1 MQFDLPGERLSS
13 KLWTRQRDAADCV
26 LNAFAMGRTRQQVI
40 MPCGTGK
47 THLAVHIAHEITANS
62 RSLTLLPTLE
72 LLNQTARVWYT
83 AGRPG
88 RYLGLCSD
96 PQTSEPVLDGILTM
110 TGDPARLAQAV
121 READGPVN
129 VFATYAA
136 LKKLRLAH
144 RDHQLP
150 RWDIAIVDEAH
161 RTAGARSK
169 AWGTIHDDAAIP
181 ARHRLYLTA
190 TPRIWDVNRGV
201 VTEPIA
207 SMDDVS
213 VYGTVAYRYSLAEAI
228 HEGRLA
234 DYRIAAPEIHH
245 PQLRAFLT
253 GRTKRGRTPQADA
266 ARVAAAQLA
275 LLKAREDH
283 HIQRAVSFSRSIA
296 QCEALAETLP
306 QTAAAIPGQHA
317 DGLWVSS
324 IHHKHSR
331 PVRRERMSH
340 FGQAPTARPEGSLA
354 ELRVLCNVRLCVE
367 GVDFPLAD
375 SVLFADPK
383 QSTIDIIQ
391 AIGRALRIGPG
402 MNKVSTLIIPVLFG
416 PGQRPEEATFGT
428 PYHLLH
434 QVMIALRAYDEHNF
448 YRLPIG
454 GRRLLIATPDYAIR
468 PARALDIAPHLMLRI
483 MEPEPDIWDAG
494 MAAARAFHT
503 EHGHLDVPSNHITDD
518 GFHLGCWLGYQRALK
533 AAGHLPAARV
543 AALATFNIA
552 WRHGP
557 DSTEAFLETA
567 QAYAR
572 EHGHL
577 LPRDAQETYQR
588 RPLAQWLLQQRRQDD
603 EGTLPDPYRR
613 ALRDI
618 DRWWNPHWSDAWQR
632 TLTRVRDS
640 TSPPVIT
647 PGPLPD
653 DADHLTRW
661 IDRQFDTFP
670 TLAKEQRQQ
679 LAALPFKDSPLAL
692 ALHRTPTNH
701 FAGGLRA
708 ARHFYRQHHHL
719 RVPPDFHAGEGNRRF
734 PLGPWITDLR
744 AQVRQGALS
753 SEEIASLDAL
763 AMEWTPA
770 SQRAQTP
777 PAPLPS
783 TQTPAAVTSNSAAG
797 EEPALQ
803 DIGAL
808 VGAHDP
814 VFWTAESE
822 PPPGLAPM
830 IFGGGGRR
838 TLISMPAGAGKTTTI
853 ASAVLELAPETC
865 LILGPDVLYLRKA
878 AATWRKVGDR
888 PQAGLGFSPHG
899 GARLTSAAD
908 LADWIRQQPPGA
920 LVFARY
926 ADARLVADSHR
937 RHDLP
942 AWGHLVV
949 EEAHRTAEG
958 IITPEHPHAG
968 IHYDDRILARRRSY
982 LTATPRIPR
991 QMAPGLKARD
1001 VDWAVH
1007 MPAQKIFGSH
1017 IVPTS
1022 RQALE
1027 DEELLAPCQLE
1038 VVRVR
1043 RNPASRR
1050 PRQWSTEANATA
1062 QIIERLQL
1070 RRVAVVLATKGEAQK
1085 FGMQLAVDMLDAE
1098 ILLEDDP
1105 PAGRYAHDQPVIRC
1119 VRRSYNPLPR
1129 DLDAIVLPDPNC
1141 TATQLVNVLR
1151 PLMAQDVRR
1160 VARTRVLVPH
1170 AVDSDDDPPSDQSL
1184 LVQRVTA
1191 AFWAHDPTDPIAPLR

>member
-1 MQFDLPGERLSS
+1 MHLDFPGERLSS

-88 RYLGLCSD
+88 LYLGVCSE

-110 TGDPARLAQAV
+110 TDDPGRLAQAV
-121 READGPVN
+121 RNADGPVN

-150 RWDIAIVDEAH
+150 RWHIAIVDEAH

-169 AWGTIHDDAAIP
+169 AWGVIHDDAAIP

-190 TPRIWDVNRGV
+190 TPRIWDVNRGI

-213 VYGTVAYRYSLAEAI
+213 LYGTVAYRYSLAEAI

-253 GRTKRGRTPQADA
+253 SRTKRGRTPQADA

-275 LLKAREDH
+275 LLKAREEH

-296 QCEALAETLP
+296 QCDALAETLP
-306 QTAAAIPGQHA
+306 QTAAAIPGGHT

-324 IHHKHSR
+324 VHSQHPR
-331 PVRRERMSH
+331 PVRRERMNH
-340 FGQAPTARPEGSLA
+340 FGQAPADRPEGSLA

-434 QVMIALRAYDEHNF
+434 QVMIALRAYDEHYF
-448 YRLPIG
+448 YRLPIS
-454 GRRLLIATPDYAIR
+454 GRRLLISTPDYAIR
-468 PARALDIAPHLMLRI
+468 PARAPEIAPHLMLRI
-483 MEPEPDIWDAG
+483 MEPEPDIWDTG
-494 MAAARAFHT
+494 MAAALAFHT
-503 EHGHLDVPSNHITDD
+503 EHGHLDVPSSHITDD

-543 AALATFNIA
+543 AALATFNIT
-552 WRHGP
+552 WRHDP

-603 EGTLPDPYRR
+603 EGALPDPYRR

-632 TLTRVRDS
+632 TLARVRDCS
-640 TSPPVIT
+640 SPPVIT
-647 PGPLPD
+647 SGPPPG
-653 DADHLTRW
+653 DADHATRW
-661 IDRQFDTFP
+661 LDRQFDMFP
-670 TLAKEQRQQ
+670 TLEKEQRQQ
-679 LAALPFKDSPLAL
+679 LAALPFTDSPLAL

-719 RVPPDFHAGEGNRRF
+719 RVPPDFHVGEGDRRF

-744 AQVRQGALS
+744 ARARNNALS
-753 SEEIASLDAL
+753 DEETAALEAL

-770 SQRAQTP
+770 
-777 PAPLPS
+777 LPRE
-783 TQTPAAVTSNSAAG
+783 QTPASLPSPQNPATVTGDAVREDAA
-797 EEPALQ
+797 AS
-803 DIGAL
+803 
-808 VGAHDP
+808 VGPHDP
-814 VFWTAESE
+814 VFWTAAPE

-830 IFGGGGRR
+830 IFGGGGQR

-853 ASAVLELAPETC
+853 ASAVLELAPATC
-865 LILGPDVLYLRKA
+865 LVLGPDAPYLA
-878 AATWRKVGDR
+878 EVAATWRKIGDR
-888 PQAGLGFSPHG
+888 PQAGLGISPRG
-899 GARLTSAAD
+899 GTRLTNAAD
-908 LADWIRQQPPGA
+908 LADWIRQQTPGA
-920 LVFARY
+920 LVLARY
-926 ADARLVADSHR
+926 EQAQLIADSHR
-937 RHDLP
+937 HHNLP

-968 IHYDDRILARRRSY
+968 IHYDDRILARRRIY

-1017 IVPTS
+1017 LPSTN
-1022 RQALE
+1022 RQTLE
-1027 DEELLAPCQLE
+1027 DEELLAPCQLA

-1043 RNPASRR
+1043 RNPVSQR
-1050 PRQWSTEANATA
+1050 PRQWSAEANATA
-1062 QIIERLQL
+1062 QIIEKLQL
-1070 RRVAVVLATKGEAQK
+1070 RRVAVALATKDVAQK
-1085 FGMQLAVDMLDAE
+1085 FAMQLAVDMLSAE
-1098 ILLEDDP
+1098 ILLEGDP
-1105 PAGRYAHDQPVIRC
+1105 AVRHAHDEPVIRC
-1119 VRRSYNPLPR
+1119 VRDTYPQMPR
-1129 DLDAIVLPDPNC
+1129 NLDAIVLPDPNC
-1141 TATQLVNVLR
+1141 TAAQLVNVLR
-1151 PLMAQDVRR
+1151 PLMAQDVRH

-1170 AVDSDDDPPSDQSL
+1170 AVDSDDEPPSDQSL

-1191 AFWAHDPTDPIAPLR
+1191 AFWAHDPADPIAPPR

>member
-1 MQFDLPGERLSS
+1 MQLDFPGERLSS

-47 THLAVHIAHEITANS
+47 THLAVHIAHEVTANS

-88 RYLGLCSD
+88 RYLGVCSEA
-96 PQTSEPVLDGILTM
+96 QTSEPVLDGILTM
-110 TGDPARLAQAV
+110 TSDPAHLAQAV
-121 READGPVN
+121 RDADGPVN

-136 LKKLRLAH
+136 LKKIRLAH

-169 AWGTIHDDAAIP
+169 AWGAIHDDDAIP
-181 ARHRLYLTA
+181 ALHRLYLTA

-213 VYGTVAYRYSLAEAI
+213 LYGAVAYRYSLAEAI

-253 GRTKRGRTPQADA
+253 SRTKRGRTPQADA

-283 HIQRAVSFSRSIA
+283 HIQRVVSFSRSIA

-306 QTAAAIPGQHA
+306 QTAAAIPGGHA

-324 IHHKHSR
+324 VHSQHSR

-340 FGQAPTARPEGSLA
+340 FGQAPADRREGSLA

-434 QVMIALRAYDEHNF
+434 QVMIALRAYDEHYF
-448 YRLPIG
+448 YRLPIS
-454 GRRLLIATPDYAIR
+454 GRRLLISTPDYAIR
-468 PARALDIAPHLMLRI
+468 PARALEIAPHLMLRI
-483 MEPEPDIWDAG
+483 MEPEPDIWDTG
-494 MAAARAFHT
+494 MAAARTFHT
-503 EHGHLDVPSNHITDD
+503 ARGHLDVPSNHITDD

-533 AAGHLPAARV
+533 TAGHLPAARV
-543 AALATFNIA
+543 AALATFNIT
-552 WRHGP
+552 WRHDP
-557 DSTEAFLETA
+557 DSTEAFLDTA

-613 ALRDI
+613 ALKDI
-618 DRWWNPHWSDAWQR
+618 DRWWNPRWSDAWQR
-632 TLTRVRDS
+632 ALTRVRDS
-640 TSPPVIT
+640 TSPPVII
-647 PGPLPD
+647 PGPLPG
-653 DADHLTRW
+653 DADHVARW
-661 IDRQFDTFP
+661 LDRQFDMFP
-670 TLAKEQRQQ
+670 TLEKEQRQQ
-679 LAALPFKDSPLAL
+679 LAALPFKDSPLVL
-692 ALHRTPTNH
+692 ALHRATTNH

-719 RVPPDFHAGEGNRRF
+719 RVPPGLHVGEGDRRF

-744 AQVRQGALS
+744 AQAHRNALS
-753 SEEIASLDAL
+753 PEETESLEAL

-770 SQRAQTP
+770 PHRE
-777 PAPLPS
+777 
-783 TQTPAAVTSNSAAG
+783 QTPAPPPSPQNPATVTGKAKTG
-797 EEPALQ
+797 EEAVRE
-803 DIGAL
+803 DVAAL

-830 IFGGGGRR
+830 IFSGGGHR

-865 LILGPDVLYLRKA
+865 LVLGPDVPYLREV
-878 AATWRKVGDR
+878 AATWRTVCDR
-888 PQAGLGFSPHG
+888 PQAGLSFSPRG
-899 GARLTSAAD
+899 GTRLTSAAD
-908 LADWIRQQPPGA
+908 LADWIRQQTPGA

-926 ADARLVADSHR
+926 EQAQLIADNHR
-937 RHDLP
+937 HHDLP
-942 AWGHLVV
+942 AWGHLIV

-958 IITPEHPHAG
+958 VITPEHPHAG
-968 IHYDDRILARRRSY
+968 IHYDDRILARRRIY

-1017 IVPTS
+1017 LPSTS

-1027 DEELLAPCQLE
+1027 DEELLAPSELA

-1043 RNPASRR
+1043 RNPASQR
-1050 PRQWSTEANATA
+1050 PRQWSAEANATA
-1062 QIIERLQL
+1062 QIIEKLQL
-1070 RRVAVVLATKGEAQK
+1070 RRVAVALATKDAARK
-1085 FGMQLAVDMLDAE
+1085 FGLQLAVDMLDAE
-1098 ILLEDDP
+1098 ILLEGDP
-1105 PAGRYAHDQPVIRC
+1105 AVRYAHDQPVIRC
-1119 VRRSYNPLPR
+1119 VRGTYSPLPR
-1129 DLDAIVLPDPNC
+1129 NLDAIVLPDPNC

-1151 PLMAQDVRR
+1151 PLMAQDARH

-1170 AVDSDDDPPSDQSL
+1170 AVDNDDDLPSTQSL

-1191 AFWAHDPTDPIAPLR
+1191 AFWAHHPTDPIAPPR

>member
-1 MQFDLPGERLSS
+1 MQLDLPGERLSS

-47 THLAVHIAHEITANS
+47 THLAVHVAHEITTNS
-62 RSLTLLPTLE
+62 RSLTLLPTLD

-88 RYLGLCSD
+88 RYLGVCSD
-96 PQTSEPVLDGILTM
+96 RQTSEPVLDGILTM
-110 TGDPARLAQAV
+110 TGDPAQLAHAV
-121 READGPVN
+121 RDADGPVN

-144 RDHQLP
+144 HDHQLP

-169 AWGTIHDDAAIP
+169 AWGTIHDDDAIP

-190 TPRIWDVNRGV
+190 TPRIWDVNRGI

-213 VYGTVAYRYSLAEAI
+213 LYGTVAYRYSLAEAI

-253 GRTKRGRTPQADA
+253 SRTKRGRTPQADA

-296 QCEALAETLP
+296 QCDALAETLP
-306 QTAAAIPGQHA
+306 QTAAAIPGGHA

-331 PVRRERMSH
+331 QVRRERMSH
-340 FGQAPTARPEGSLA
+340 FGQAPADQRKGSLA

-434 QVMIALRAYDEHNF
+434 QVMIALRAYDEHYF
-448 YRLPIG
+448 YRLPIS
-454 GRRLLIATPDYAIR
+454 GRRLLISTPDNAIR
-468 PARALDIAPHLMLRI
+468 PARALEIAPHLMLRI
-483 MEPEPDIWDAG
+483 MEPEPDIWDTG
-494 MAAARAFHT
+494 MAAGRAFRT
-503 EHGHLDVPSNHITDD
+503 THGHLDVPSNHITDD

-543 AALATFNIA
+543 ASLATFDIT
-552 WRHGP
+552 WRHDP

-577 LPRDAQETYQR
+577 LPHDAQETYQR

-603 EGTLPDPYRR
+603 AGTLPDPYRR

-632 TLTRVRDS
+632 TLARVRDS

-647 PGPLPD
+647 PGPLPG
-653 DADHLTRW
+653 DADQATRW
-661 IDRQFDTFP
+661 LDWQFDMFP
-670 TLAKEQRQQ
+670 TLEKEQRQQ

-719 RVPPDFHAGEGNRRF
+719 RVPPGLHVGEDGRRF

-744 AQVRQGALS
+744 AQAHRNALS
-753 SEEIASLDAL
+753 PEETESLEAL
-763 AMEWTPA
+763 AMEWA
-770 SQRAQTP
+770 
-777 PAPLPS
+777 PAPHREQTLAPPS
-783 TQTPAAVTSNSAAG
+783 SPHNPAAVTGKAKTG
-797 EEPALQ
+797 EEAVRE
-803 DIGAL
+803 DVAAL

-822 PPPGLAPM
+822 SPPGLAPM
-830 IFGGGGRR
+830 IFGGGGHR

-865 LILGPDVLYLRKA
+865 LVLGPDVPYLREV
-878 AATWRKVGDR
+878 AATWRTVCDR
-888 PQAGLGFSPHG
+888 PQAGLSFSPRG
-899 GARLTSAAD
+899 GTRLTSAAD
-908 LADWIRQQPPGA
+908 LADWIRQQTPGA

-926 ADARLVADSHR
+926 EQAQLIADNHR
-937 RHDLP
+937 HHDLP
-942 AWGHLVV
+942 AWGHLIV

-958 IITPEHPHAG
+958 VITPEHPHAG
-968 IHYDDRILARRRSY
+968 IHYDDRILARRRIY
-982 LTATPRIPR
+982 LTATPRSPR

-1017 IVPTS
+1017 LPSTS

-1027 DEELLAPCQLE
+1027 DEELLAPSELA

-1043 RNPASRR
+1043 RNPASQR
-1050 PRQWSTEANATA
+1050 PRQWSAEANATA

-1070 RRVAVVLATKGEAQK
+1070 RRVAVALATKDAARK
-1085 FGMQLAVDMLDAE
+1085 FGLQMAVDMLDAE
-1098 ILLEDDP
+1098 ILLEGDP
-1105 PAGRYAHDQPVIRC
+1105 AVRYAHDQPVIRC
-1119 VRRSYNPLPR
+1119 VRGTYSPLPR
-1129 DLDAIVLPDPNC
+1129 NLDAIVLPDPNC

-1151 PLMAQDVRR
+1151 PLMAQDARH

-1170 AVDSDDDPPSDQSL
+1170 AVDNDDDLPSAQSL

-1191 AFWAHDPTDPIAPLR
+1191 AFWAHHPTDALARMS

>member
-1 MQFDLPGERLSS
+1 MQLDLPGGRLSS

-47 THLAVHIAHEITANS
+47 THLAVHIAHEVTANS
-62 RSLTLLPTLE
+62 RSLTLLPTLD

-88 RYLGLCSD
+88 RYLGVCSD

-110 TGDPARLAQAV
+110 TGDPARLARAV

-253 GRTKRGRTPQADA
+253 SRTKRGRTPQADA

-306 QTAAAIPGQHA
+306 QTAAAIPGGHA

-340 FGQAPTARPEGSLA
+340 FGQAPADRREGSLA

-391 AIGRALRIGPG
+391 AVGRALRIGPG

-434 QVMIALRAYDEHNF
+434 QVMVALRAYDEHYF
-448 YRLPIG
+448 YRLPIS

-468 PARALDIAPHLMLRI
+468 PARALEIAPHLMLRI
-483 MEPEPDIWDAG
+483 MEPEPDIWDTG
-494 MAAARAFHT
+494 MAAARTFHT
-503 EHGHLDVPSNHITDD
+503 AHGHLDVPSNHITDD

-533 AAGHLPAARV
+533 TAGHLPAARV
-543 AALATFNIA
+543 AALATFNIT

-577 LPRDAQETYQR
+577 LPHDAQETYQG

-661 IDRQFDTFP
+661 LDRQFDMFP
-670 TLAKEQRQQ
+670 TLEKEQRRQ
-679 LAALPFKDSPLAL
+679 LATLPFKDSPLVL
-692 ALHRTPTNH
+692 ALHRTPINH

-719 RVPPDFHAGEGNRRF
+719 RVPPDFHVGEGDRRF

-744 AQVRQGALS
+744 AQARQGALS
-753 SEEIASLDAL
+753 EKEIAALEAL
-763 AMEWTPA
+763 AMDWTPA
-770 SQRAQTP
+770 PRRD
-777 PAPLPS
+777 
-783 TQTPAAVTSNSAAG
+783 QTPAPPPARQDPAAGPRNSAAG
-797 EEPALQ
+797 EEADLSVT
-803 DIGAL
+803 AL
-808 VGAHDP
+808 VGENDP
-814 VFWTAESE
+814 VFWTADSE

-830 IFGGGGRR
+830 IFAGGGRR
-838 TLISMPAGAGKTTTI
+838 TLFSMPAGAGKTTTV
-853 ASAVLELAPETC
+853 ASAVLETAPETC
-865 LILGPDVLYLRKA
+865 LVLGPDVPYLREV
-878 AATWRKVGDR
+878 AATWRKICDR
-888 PQAGLGFSPHG
+888 PQAGLGFSPRG
-899 GARLTSAAD
+899 GTRLTTAAA
-908 LADWIRQQPPGA
+908 LADWIGQQTPGA
-920 LVFARY
+920 LVFARHEQ
-926 ADARLVADSHR
+926 ARLIADSHR
-937 RHDLP
+937 HHDLHG
-942 AWGHLVV
+942 WGHLIV

-958 IITPEHPHAG
+958 VITPEHPYAD
-968 IHYDDRILARRRSY
+968 IHYDDRILARRRIY

-1017 IVPTS
+1017 LSSAS

-1027 DEELLAPCQLE
+1027 DEELLAPSELA

-1043 RNPASRR
+1043 RNPASQR
-1050 PRQWSTEANATA
+1050 PRQWSTEAGTTA
-1062 QIIERLQL
+1062 QIIEKLQL
-1070 RRVAVVLATKGEAQK
+1070 RRVAVALATKDAARE
-1085 FGMQLAVDMLDAE
+1085 FGLRLAANMLDAE
-1098 ILLEDDP
+1098 ILLEGDP
-1105 PAGRYAHDQPVIRC
+1105 AVRYAHDQPVIRC
-1119 VRRSYNPLPR
+1119 VRGTYSPLPR
-1129 DLDAIVLPDPNC
+1129 NLDAIVLPDPNC
-1141 TATQLVNVLR
+1141 TATQLVDVLR
-1151 PLMAQDVRR
+1151 PLMAQDARH

-1170 AVDSDDDPPSDQSL
+1170 AVDNDDDLPSAQSL

-1191 AFWAHDPTDPIAPLR
+1191 AFWAHHPTDALAHMP

>member
-1 MQFDLPGERLSS
+1 MQLDLPDGRLSN

-88 RYLGLCSD
+88 RYLGVCSD

-110 TGDPARLAQAV
+110 TSDPSRLAQAV
-121 READGPVN
+121 RDADGPVN
-129 VFATYAA
+129 VFATYAT

-169 AWGTIHDDAAIP
+169 AWGVIHDDDAIP

-213 VYGTVAYRYSLAEAI
+213 LYGTVAYRYSLAEAI

-234 DYRIAAPEIHH
+234 EYRIAAPEIHH

-253 GRTKRGRTPQADA
+253 SRTKRGRTPQADA

-306 QTAAAIPGQHA
+306 QTAAAIPGKHA

-324 IHHKHSR
+324 VHSKQSR
-331 PVRRERMSH
+331 TVRRERMSH

-434 QVMIALRAYDEHNF
+434 HVMIALRAYDEHYF
-448 YRLPIG
+448 YRLPIS
-454 GRRLLIATPDYAIR
+454 GRRLLIATPDYAVR
-468 PARALDIAPHLMLRI
+468 PARALEIAPHLMLRI

-494 MAAARAFHT
+494 MAAARAFQT
-503 EHGHLDVPSNHITDD
+503 EHGHLDVPSNHITND

-543 AALATFNIA
+543 AALATFNIT
-552 WRHGP
+552 WRHDP
-557 DSTEAFLETA
+557 ASTEAFLETA

-577 LPRDAQETYQR
+577 LPHDAQETYQR
-588 RPLAQWLLQQRRQDD
+588 RPLAQWLLQQRGQDD
-603 EGTLPDPYRR
+603 AGTLPDPYRR

-632 TLTRVRDS
+632 TLARVRDS

-647 PGPLPD
+647 PGPLPG
-653 DADHLTRW
+653 DADHVV
-661 IDRQFDTFP
+661 
-670 TLAKEQRQQ
+670 
-679 LAALPFKDSPLAL
+679 AALLEVSSPSRLTWAL
-692 ALHRTPTNH
+692 L
-701 FAGGLRA
+701 GL
-708 ARHFYRQHHHL
+708 
-719 RVPPDFHAGEGNRRF
+719 V
-734 PLGPWITDLR
+734 
-744 AQVRQGALS
+744 
-753 SEEIASLDAL
+753 
-763 AMEWTPA
+763 
-770 SQRAQTP
+770 
-777 PAPLPS
+777 
-783 TQTPAAVTSNSAAG
+783 
-797 EEPALQ
+797 
-803 DIGAL
+803 
-808 VGAHDP
+808 
-814 VFWTAESE
+814 
-822 PPPGLAPM
+822 
-830 IFGGGGRR
+830 RR
-838 TLISMPAGAGKTTTI
+838 T
-853 ASAVLELAPETC
+853 
-865 LILGPDVLYLRKA
+865 R
-878 AATWRKVGDR
+878 
-888 PQAGLGFSPHG
+888 
-899 GARLTSAAD
+899 
-908 LADWIRQQPPGA
+908 
-920 LVFARY
+920 
-926 ADARLVADSHR
+926 
-937 RHDLP
+937 
-942 AWGHLVV
+942 
-949 EEAHRTAEG
+949 
-958 IITPEHPHAG
+958 
-968 IHYDDRILARRRSY
+968 
-982 LTATPRIPR
+982 
-991 QMAPGLKARD
+991 
-1001 VDWAVH
+1001 
-1007 MPAQKIFGSH
+1007 
-1017 IVPTS
+1017 
-1022 RQALE
+1022 
-1027 DEELLAPCQLE
+1027 
-1038 VVRVR
+1038 
-1043 RNPASRR
+1043 
-1050 PRQWSTEANATA
+1050 
-1062 QIIERLQL
+1062 
-1070 RRVAVVLATKGEAQK
+1070 
-1085 FGMQLAVDMLDAE
+1085 
-1098 ILLEDDP
+1098 
-1105 PAGRYAHDQPVIRC
+1105 
-1119 VRRSYNPLPR
+1119 
-1129 DLDAIVLPDPNC
+1129 
-1141 TATQLVNVLR
+1141 
-1151 PLMAQDVRR
+1151 
-1160 VARTRVLVPH
+1160 
-1170 AVDSDDDPPSDQSL
+1170 
-1184 LVQRVTA
+1184 
-1191 AFWAHDPTDPIAPLR
+1191 

>member
-1 MQFDLPGERLSS
+1 M
-13 KLWTRQRDAADCV
+13 WTRQRDAADCV

-88 RYLGLCSD
+88 LYLGVCSD

-110 TGDPARLAQAV
+110 TDDPAQLARAV

-144 RDHQLP
+144 RGHQLP

-169 AWGTIHDDAAIP
+169 AWGVIHDDDAIP

-213 VYGTVAYRYSLAEAI
+213 LYGTVAYRYSLAEAI

-253 GRTKRGRTPQADA
+253 SRTKRGRTPQADA

-306 QTAAAIPGQHA
+306 QTAAAIPGKHA

-324 IHHKHSR
+324 VHSKQSR
-331 PVRRERMSH
+331 TVRRERMSH

-434 QVMIALRAYDEHNF
+434 QVMIALRAYDEHYF
-448 YRLPIG
+448 YRLPIS
-454 GRRLLIATPDYAIR
+454 GRRLLISTPDYAIR
-468 PARALDIAPHLMLRI
+468 PARALEIAPHLMLRI

-494 MAAARAFHT
+494 MAAARVFHT
-503 EHGHLDVPSNHITDD
+503 ARGHLDVPSNHITDD

-543 AALATFNIA
+543 AALATFNIT
-552 WRHGP
+552 WRHDP
-557 DSTEAFLETA
+557 DSTEAFLEAA

-632 TLTRVRDS
+632 TMTRVRDS
-640 TSPPVIT
+640 TSPPAIT
-647 PGPLPD
+647 PGPLPG
-653 DADHLTRW
+653 DADHVTRW
-661 IDRQFDTFP
+661 LDRQFDMFP
-670 TLAKEQRQQ
+670 TLEKEQRQQ
-679 LAALPFKDSPLAL
+679 LAALLFKDSPLAL
-692 ALHRTPTNH
+692 ALHRTPTDH

-719 RVPPDFHAGEGNRRF
+719 QVPPDFHAGEGDRRF
-734 PLGPWITDLR
+734 PLGPWIADLR
-744 AQVRQGALS
+744 AQARRGALG
-753 SEEIASLDAL
+753 EQEIAALEAL
-763 AMEWTPA
+763 AMDWTPA
-770 SQRAQTP
+770 PRRDQTS
-777 PAPLPS
+777 APLPS
-783 TQTPAAVTSNSAAG
+783 LRDPATGTRNAAAG
-797 EEPALQ
+797 EQPGLEDA
-803 DIGAL
+803 AL
-808 VGAHDP
+808 VGENDP
-814 VFWTAESE
+814 VFWTADSE
-822 PPPGLAPM
+822 PLPALAPM
-830 IFGGGGRR
+830 IFGGGGCR
-838 TLISMPAGAGKTTTI
+838 TLFSMPAGAGKTITV
-853 ASAVLELAPETC
+853 ASAVLESAPDIC
-865 LILGPDVLYLRKA
+865 LVLGPDAPYLREV
-878 AATWRKVGDR
+878 AATWREICDR
-888 PQAGLGFSPHG
+888 PQAGLGCSPRG
-899 GARLTSAAD
+899 GIRLASAAD
-908 LADWIRQQPPGA
+908 LADWIRQQTSGA

-926 ADARLVADSHR
+926 EHARLIADSHR
-937 RHDLP
+937 HHDLP
-942 AWGHLVV
+942 AWGHLIV

-958 IITPEHPHAG
+958 VITPEHPHAG
-968 IHYDDRILARRRSY
+968 IHYDDRILARRRVY

-1007 MPAQKIFGSH
+1007 MPAQKIFGRH
-1017 IVPTS
+1017 IASTN

-1027 DEELLAPCQLE
+1027 DEELLAPCELG
-1038 VVRVR
+1038 VVRIR
-1043 RNPASRR
+1043 RNPASQR
-1050 PRQWSTEANATA
+1050 PQQWSTEANATA
-1062 QIIERLQL
+1062 QLIEKLQL
-1070 RRVAVVLATKGEAQK
+1070 RRVAVILATKGAAEK
-1085 FGMQLAVDMLDAE
+1085 FGLQLAVDMLDAE
-1098 ILLEDDP
+1098 ILLEGDP
-1105 PAGRYAHDQPVIRC
+1105 AVRYAHKQPVIRC
-1119 VRRSYNPLPR
+1119 VRDTYPQMPR
-1129 DLDAIVLPDPNC
+1129 NLDAIVLPDPNC

-1151 PLMAQDVRR
+1151 PLMAQDVRH
-1160 VARTRVLVPH
+1160 VTRTRALVPH
-1170 AVDSDDDPPSDQSL
+1170 AVDSDNAPPSDQPV

-1191 AFWAHDPTDPIAPLR
+1191 AFWAHDPTEPVAPPR